1 MGRPINK
8 RNFATATVG
17 PGSGNEIKVDF
28 HNGTTNKTGFIVK
41 QLGSKTFLCSE
52 LGGVNSTHKCTLRTG
67 AAIGD
72 LVAGQMM
79 ITVKAADNE
88 TYTVSK
94 ISGRTMTL
102 VAIGNPGS
110 GKNELD
116 GKKVQ
121 WGYDAAANAA
131 DATQLAKTQI
141 EEAGAD
147 DVAGNDEDNFAN
159 A

>member
-8 RNFATATVG
+8 RNFAPAIAG
-17 PGSGNEIKVDF
+17 PGSGNEIHVDF

-52 LGGVNSTHKCTLRTG
+52 LGTPDTTHKCTLITG
-67 AAIGD
+67 TAKGSLA
-72 LVAGQMM
+72 AGQMM
-79 ITVKAADNE
+79 ITVKDADSQ

-102 VAIGNPGS
+102 IAIGGGANA
-110 GKNELD
+110 LD

-131 DATQLAKTQI
+131 DATQLAKVEA

-147 DVAGNDEDNFAN
+147 DAVGGEDEFTE
-159 A
+159 